1 MYGKSS
7 TPKLAYG
14 GYAGGLRF
22 YDIIWIYL
30 FVMVSNE
37 LLVSKIYF
45 IRGRKV
51 MLDNDLAELYSV
63 ETKRLKEAVRRNISR
78 FPSDFMF
85 EISNHEFES
94 LRSQFATSNKSRGG
108 TRYLPFAFA
117 EQGVAMLSTVL
128 KSETAIHM
136 NTQIIRV
143 FAKMREML
151 SAHKDILLKMEK
163 IEKHITGL
171 DEDIETIFQYL
182 KKLWN
187 PPQSPRQK
195 IGFKRRNEE

>member
-1 MYGKSS
+1 M
-7 TPKLAYG
+7 
-14 GYAGGLRF
+14 
-22 YDIIWIYL
+22 I
-30 FVMVSNE
+30 SNE

-45 IRGRKV
+45 IRGQKV

-78 FPSDFMF
+78 FPFDFMF
-85 EISNHEFES
+85 EISKHEFDS

-108 TRYLPFAFA
+108 TRYLPFAFT

-128 KSETAIHM
+128 KSETAIQM
-136 NTQIIRV
+136 NIQIIRV
-143 FAKMREML
+143 FTKMREML
-151 SAHKDILLKMEK
+151 SAHKDILQQMEK
-163 IEKHITGL
+163 IEKRITGH

-182 KKLWN
+182 KKLLN
-187 PPQSPRQK
+187 PPQSPRPR